1 MCEVL
6 ELYSVL
12 NWECD
17 FRQHNGPVIVAS
29 PAGGTDIENVA
40 HKTPELIG
48 TYPIDIF
55 EGLSQE
61 KAEEIG
67 RFLKFEG
74 TLLRKVFVLYSCF
87 NSILF

>member
-1 MCEVL
+1 M
-6 ELYSVL
+6 
-12 NWECD
+12 
-17 FRQHNGPVIVAS
+17 IVAS

-40 HKTPELIG
+40 EKTPELIG

-55 EGLSQE
+55 EGLSEE

-74 TLLRKVFVLYSCF
+74 TLLRKVR
-87 NSILF
+87 LFRVPTRP